1 MITIRLDDKNVLEN
15 MKAIEELRKTGMFN
29 EEQLQEMYDK
39 QVKKDKSESER
50 KEDTP

>member
-1 MITIRLDDKNVLEN
+1 MITIRLDDKKAAEN
-15 MKAIEELRKTGMFN
+15 IKAIEELQKTGMFS

-50 KEDTP
+50 KENTR